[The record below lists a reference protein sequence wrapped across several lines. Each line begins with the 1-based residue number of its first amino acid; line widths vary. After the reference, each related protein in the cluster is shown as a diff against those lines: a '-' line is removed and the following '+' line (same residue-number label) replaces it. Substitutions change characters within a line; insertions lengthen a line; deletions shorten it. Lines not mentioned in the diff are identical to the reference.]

1 MSGLSSAFSQD
12 ALFIGCGKS
21 NSATIFTGFVYEAT
35 DDLNAS
41 FYMAGGFFIAAGIIS
56 QVAYIIQRFAKKKK

>member
-1 MSGLSSAFSQD
+1 MELFSD
-12 ALFIGCGKS
+12 ILIITPCYFVIHFK
-21 NSATIFTGFVYEAT
+21 GFVYEAT

-56 QVAYIIQRFAKKKK
+56 QVAYFMQRFAKKKK